1 MLALRI
7 FLESD
12 LSIMRVEIE
21 GTTDVKDVK
30 SLALIVQQS
39 GKVAIVR
46 V

>member
-12 LSIMRVEIE
+12 LAIMRVEIE
-21 GTTDVKDVK
+21 GSTDVKDVK
-30 SLALIVQQS
+30 PLALIVQES
-39 GKVAIVR
+39 GKVSVVR